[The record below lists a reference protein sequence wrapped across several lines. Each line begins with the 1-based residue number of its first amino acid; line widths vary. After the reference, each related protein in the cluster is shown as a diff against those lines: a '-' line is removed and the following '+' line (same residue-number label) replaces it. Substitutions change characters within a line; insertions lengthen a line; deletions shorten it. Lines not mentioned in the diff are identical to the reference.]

1 MSANDRQ
8 VGGDHYSYNNI
19 QHWDFV
25 VQNHIPYL
33 EAVAIKY
40 IVRHAEKGGRQ
51 DLEKAKH
58 FIDKMLETY
67 YPEQE
72 AGGATS
78 AYVDQG

>member
-58 FIDKMLETY
+58 FIDKMIEVY

-72 AGGATS
+72 DGGATS